1 MNIKKFGLIAVLT
14 ILNINT
20 ILGAAGT
27 AETGVDASSSGA
39 FRPVRFE
46 ISETE
51 PNYATG
57 DGPLCQALVKKYED
71 SFDKSSPLPW
81 FYPVS
86 EPYPR
91 HYNFKL
97 EGRFESHVVRQ
108 GQGCPFGVL
117 ISEDGK
123 ALLMLDD
130 QKNMVFPPNRYTREI
145 LKAYAE
151 LGMGTLSS
159 VGDTGQVGP
168 GYVADD
174 GEYTPGDFGFL
185 RAHMVIDPEATVEDR
200 TRYFREAT
208 SLMEELMASGAKLP
222 RGGKTPK
229 AITFHLHPEDPDVR
243 LLTSLGYRVLEVEGA
258 KSENWL
264 WDLAEDSSEEAKKK
278 YARLMLV
285 KTVF

>member
-1 MNIKKFGLIAVLT
+1 MNIKKFGLIAVLS

-27 AETGVDASSSGA
+27 AETGVALSSSGT

-46 ISETE
+46 MSETG
-51 PNYATG
+51 PNYASG

-130 QKNMVFPPNRYTREI
+130 QKNIVFPPNRYVTEI
-145 LKAYAE
+145 LASYAG
-151 LGMGTLSS
+151 LGMGTLSE
-159 VGDTGQVGP
+159 
-168 GYVADD
+168 D
-174 GEYTPGDFGFL
+174 GEYIPRDFGFA
-185 RAHMVIDPEATVEDR
+185 RAHLVIDPEATPEER

-208 SLMEELMASGAKLP
+208 SLIEGLIASGAKLP

-229 AITFHLHPEDPDVR
+229 AITFHLHPEDPDVII
-243 LLTSLGYRVLEVEGA
+243 LTSLGYSILEVEGA

-264 WDLAEDSSEEAKKK
+264 WDLAEDSPEEAKKI

-285 KTVF
+285 KVPD